1 MKTLSLMMSVV
12 VFVASGYFFVT
23 DLRQTTELNYLIYM
37 SLLVILMLIC
47 IVGVMINLPMIL
59 RQRRKVRTLIY
70 NSYSSK
76 RIPNKEF
83 DKQLSI
89 H

>member
-1 MKTLSLMMSVV
+1 MLSVV

-23 DLRQTTELNYLIYM
+23 DFRESTELNYLIYM

-47 IVGVMINLPMIL
+47 VVGVMINLPMII
-59 RQRRKVRTLIY
+59 RHRRKMKSLIY

>member
-1 MKTLSLMMSVV
+1 MMSVV
-12 VFVASGYFFVT
+12 VFAVSGYFFVT
-23 DLRQTTELNYLIYM
+23 DFRETTELNYLIYM

-47 IVGVMINLPMIL
+47 VVGVMINLPMIL
-59 RQRRKVRTLIY
+59 RQRRKVKTLIY

>member
-1 MKTLSLMMSVV
+1 MKTLSLIMSVV

-23 DLRQTTELNYLIYM
+23 DFRESAELNYLIYM
-37 SLLVILMLIC
+37 SLLVTLMLIC

-59 RQRRKVRTLIY
+59 RQRRKVKTLIY

>member
-12 VFVASGYFFVT
+12 VFAVSGYFFVT
-23 DLRQTTELNYLIYM
+23 DFRETTELNYLIYM

-47 IVGVMINLPMIL
+47 VVGVMINLPMIL
-59 RQRRKVRTLIY
+59 RQRRKVKTLIY